1 METGSSQHSAR
12 RISRTAFLKDVFLCA
27 LGSYGGPEA
36 HYGVFSS
43 ILVQKRKYLTE
54 EELTE
59 MIGLYALVPGPS
71 RVAPHILC
79 KPRLRWLRSTGA
91 KLAFAPLAAN

>member
-1 METGSSQHSAR
+1 MQDDAKKSGIRFDINGRKGKIYRGGLTVSSFWAR
-12 RISRTAFLKDVFLCA
+12 EMDRMKSRVRSKVEFVFRYIKVEF
-27 LGSYGGPEA
+27 GY
-36 HYGVFSS
+36 
-43 ILVQKRKYLTE
+43 RKTRY
-54 EELTE
+54 
-59 MIGLYALVPGPS
+59 